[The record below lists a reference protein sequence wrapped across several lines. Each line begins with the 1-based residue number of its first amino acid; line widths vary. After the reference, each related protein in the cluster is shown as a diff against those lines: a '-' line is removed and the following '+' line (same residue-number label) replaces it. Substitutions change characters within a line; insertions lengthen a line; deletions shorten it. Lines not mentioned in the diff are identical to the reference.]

1 MRRGVLVQ
9 LAAVVGARHHATVA
23 HDDGSYGHLVLRG
36 RRASLFERQ
45 PHEALVQGAGLCH
58 GRHVLLVHHR
68 ILAYV
73 FEPYALGYIHLT
85 TEGWQSG

>member
-1 MRRGVLVQ
+1 MRGGVLVQ
-9 LAAVVGARHHATVA
+9 LAAVVGARHHAPVA
-23 HDDGSYGHLVLRG
+23 HDDGAYGHLVLRG
-36 RRASLFERQ
+36 RRAGLVKRQ
-45 PHEALVQGAGLCH
+45 PHEALVQSTGLCR